1 MKDGISTI
9 KMENKSPSWRW
20 GTMLLVGIS
29 LAIGWGIRGNFGHED
44 GAAFAGC
51 LAAIT
56 VALLSGREDWRERV
70 SYFAFFGAL
79 GWGLGGSQSYMQ
91 VMSYSESGQTSSQ
104 LYGYWC
110 LFIMGFLWAAMGTV
124 GTAFPAAATRESLTK
139 IFKPLLFVFGAW
151 VILHLIEDPLSN
163 WLEPKAVFDTTWHR
177 HENPLYWFDSNYLSA
192 VFALMGLIVYDLLE
206 RRGERNRLLF
216 PVFGIGGALAG
227 FGTQLLLRTVGGE
240 SSFAS
245 ALSYLQGDPSYINPA
260 TLQPA
265 YASADLLNNWPQF
278 FSDYPQHIGWLIGL
292 VAGIT
297 VYFLLYGKFKNGA
310 SFFVYMAAGFL
321 IAFLVF
327 PVLGGNLFVNYG
339 GLRMTPPRGDNWAG
353 MLGMFIGASIWLWRN
368 KLQSVAWVSMIGGTI
383 GGLGFAGAQFIKTS
397 LIALGDPKIL
407 TWKGILPGSTKYN
420 EISHAWA
427 NWESQNWHSF
437 FEQTYGFINGIAI
450 AVALALL
457 SSRVKM
463 QKSES
468 GINVQAVKSTHWTKI
483 FSTLFVLLAITY
495 FNVAG
500 NVAGWSKNLEP
511 ANWQRVITSPDGS
524 IKMEAAQ
531 WDMPLL
537 GRLPGINFLH
547 TSPEGWFNIS
557 WFLLVMAC
565 LLIVKRHLRQQLS
578 ITPRTSLGKG
588 QLIFLLL
595 LWIMVI
601 ANFERALPQFTSSR
615 LLTEWTIFVNALI
628 ATVLVLLLPREHE
641 NVTINENAS
650 FKNPYKKSLVLAIA
664 GFLIPGII
672 FTGANRLMYHYPPA
686 DKLELLKNKQTRFGT
701 EATWRS
707 KPNLKNEKGQ

>member
-1 MKDGISTI
+1 MV
-9 KMENKSPSWRW
+9 
-20 GTMLLVGIS
+20 LVGIS

-70 SYFAFFGAL
+70 AYFAFFGAL

-91 VMSYSESGQTSSQ
+91 VMSYTESGQVASQ

-110 LFIMGFLWAAMGTV
+110 LFIMGFLWASMGTV
-124 GTAFPAAATRESLTK
+124 GTAFPAVATKESLTK

-151 VILHLIEDPLSN
+151 MLLHIIEDPLSK
-163 WLEPKAVFDTTWHR
+163 WLEPKANFDDTWHR

-192 VFALMGLIVYDLLE
+192 VFALLGLGVYDLWE
-206 RRGERNRLLF
+206 RRGERNRLLL
-216 PVFGIGGALAG
+216 PVFGIAGALGG
-227 FGTQLLLRTVGGE
+227 FGTQLLLRTVGWEGR
-240 SSFAS
+240 FAS
-245 ALSYLQGDPSYINPA
+245 ALTYLQGDFSYINPA
-260 TLQPA
+260 TGQPA
-265 YASADLLNNWPQF
+265 YASSDMLNNWPQF

-292 VAGIT
+292 IIGIT
-297 VYFLLYGKFKNGA
+297 IYFFVYGKFRNGA

-321 IAFLVF
+321 IAFLAF
-327 PVLGGNLFVNYG
+327 PVLGGNLFANYG

-368 KLQSVAWVSMIGGTI
+368 KLRSVARVSIIGGTI

-407 TWKGILPGSTKYN
+407 IWKGILPATKKYD
-420 EISHAWA
+420 EISQAWA

-437 FEQTYGFINGIAI
+437 FEQTYGFINGIAV

-463 QKSES
+463 EKLENSV
-468 GINVQAVKSTHWTKI
+468 NMQAVKSTHWTKI

-495 FNVAG
+495 FNVSG
-500 NVAGWSKNLEP
+500 NVEVWSKNLGP
-511 ANWQRVITSPDGS
+511 ANWQRVTNLPGS
-524 IKMEAAQ
+524 IKTEAAQ
-531 WDMPLL
+531 WDVPLL

-557 WFLLVMAC
+557 WLFLVMAC
-565 LLIVKRHLRQQLS
+565 LLIVKRHLQQPLS
-578 ITPRTSLGKG
+578 IIPKSALGKG

-601 ANFERALPQFTSSR
+601 ANFERALPQFNSSR

-628 ATVLVLLLPREHE
+628 ATVLVLLLPREQE
-641 NVTINENAS
+641 NIAINENES
-650 FKNPYKKSLVLAIA
+650 FKKPYKRSLVLALA

-672 FTGANRLMYHYPPA
+672 FTGANRLMYHYPSA
-686 DKLELLKNKQTRFGT
+686 DNLELLKNKQTRFGT

-707 KPNLKNEKGQ
+707 TPNLKNEKGQ

>member
-1 MKDGISTI
+1 
-9 KMENKSPSWRW
+9 
-20 GTMLLVGIS
+20 MLLVGIS
-29 LAIGWGIRGNFGHED
+29 LSIGWGIRGNFGHED

-56 VALLSGREDWRERV
+56 VAILSGREDWRQRV

-124 GTAFPAAATRESLTK
+124 GTAFPGAATKESLTK

-151 VILHLIEDPLSN
+151 MILHLIEDPLSN

-192 VFALMGLIVYDLLE
+192 VFALQGLIVYDLWE
-206 RRGERNRLLF
+206 RRGERNRLLL
-216 PVFGIGGALAG
+216 PVFGIGGVLIG
-227 FGTQLLLRTVGGE
+227 YGIQLLLRAGGLE
-240 SSFAS
+240 EGFAS
-245 ALSYLQGDPSYINPA
+245 ALTYLQGDPSYINPA
-260 TLQPA
+260 NGLPA
-265 YASADLLNNWPQF
+265 YASSDLLNNWPQF
-278 FSDYPQHIGWLIGL
+278 FGDYPQHIGWLIGL
-292 VAGIT
+292 TVGIII
-297 VYFLLYGKFKNGA
+297 YFRIYGKFRNEA

-327 PVLGGNLFVNYG
+327 PVLGGNVFANYG

-353 MLGMFIGASIWLWRN
+353 MLGMFIGASIWLWKN

-420 EISHAWA
+420 EISQAWA

-468 GINVQAVKSTHWTKI
+468 GINAQAVKSTHWTKI

-500 NVAGWSKNLEP
+500 NVEVWSKNLGS
-511 ANWQRVITSPDGS
+511 ADWQTAITLPDGS
-524 IKMEAAQ
+524 TKTETAQ
-531 WDMPLL
+531 WDIPLL
-537 GRLPGINFLH
+537 GRLPGISFLH

-557 WFLLVMAC
+557 WLLLVIAC
-565 LLIVKRHLRQQLS
+565 LLIIKRHLRQPIS
-578 ITPRTSLGKG
+578 IIPGTSLGKG

-641 NVTINENAS
+641 NITINENES
-650 FKNPYKKSLVLAIA
+650 FKNPFKKSLVLAIA
-664 GFLIPGII
+664 GFLIPAII
-672 FTGANRLMYHYPPA
+672 FTGANRLMYNYPPA
-686 DKLELLKNKQTRFGT
+686 DKFELLKNKQTRFGT